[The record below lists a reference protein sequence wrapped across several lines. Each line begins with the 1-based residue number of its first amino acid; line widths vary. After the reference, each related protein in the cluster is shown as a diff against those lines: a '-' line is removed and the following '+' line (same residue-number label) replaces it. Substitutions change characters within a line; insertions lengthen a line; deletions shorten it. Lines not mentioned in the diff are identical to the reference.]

1 MMRSGED
8 GLPIV
13 DVGSLW
19 SDVPDRELSRFGAQV
34 HSACRSTG
42 FFYIVNHGVPR
53 ELIAGAFAANRR
65 FHARPLEEK
74 LKIKLNRWHRG
85 YQTFA
90 GSTLVASARFEPAR
104 HPNQLESFFLRH
116 EVDPADP
123 SYRVEPLQGP
133 NQWPD
138 DPEFRETV
146 SRYDTA
152 MRDLGMRLLKVFST
166 AIGERPNF
174 FAERFTPPTTA
185 LRLIHYP
192 PAPLDRPDDLYG
204 AHPHTDYG
212 FLTILAQDDVGGL
225 EVRSPD
231 GSWMPVPFVPD
242 TFIVNIGDIL
252 ARWTNDGFNSTPHRV
267 INPSPDRDRYSIGYF
282 FDPSLGTEISTLAH
296 FREGAGGR
304 KYAPV
309 RYADYFNGRLDA
321 NYTDRT
327 GL

>member
-1 MMRSGED
+1 MTRSGED

-19 SDVPDRELSRFGAQV
+19 SDGADGELSRFSAQV

-90 GSTLVASARFEPAR
+90 GSTLVASARFTPAR

-123 SYRVEPLQGP
+123 SFRVEALQGP

-146 SRYDTA
+146 GRYDTA
-152 MRDLGMRLLKVFST
+152 MRDVGMRLL
-166 AIGERPNF
+166 
-174 FAERFTPPTTA
+174 
-185 LRLIHYP
+185 
-192 PAPLDRPDDLYG
+192 
-204 AHPHTDYG
+204 
-212 FLTILAQDDVGGL
+212 
-225 EVRSPD
+225 
-231 GSWMPVPFVPD
+231 
-242 TFIVNIGDIL
+242 
-252 ARWTNDGFNSTPHRV
+252 
-267 INPSPDRDRYSIGYF
+267 
-282 FDPSLGTEISTLAH
+282 
-296 FREGAGGR
+296 
-304 KYAPV
+304 
-309 RYADYFNGRLDA
+309 
-321 NYTDRT
+321 
-327 GL
+327 